1 MLAGNRN
8 TDTIIGI
15 CRSLC
20 YSISI
25 MDAILRTTNEQIL
38 GVLQGW
44 ESLEAL
50 SVLRFGTDR
59 YDPSFF
65 ISYDVYH
72 RGAIPGPGEREE
84 LFTFAAG
91 FESTRDGEKDRIML
105 EDIPLRLEYKCIDQ
119 VDHLVRAASEGAAEA
134 WSVSTYG
141 FFRLLQATAVL
152 ERGDWLRSTRKTL
165 QYLPDSFWR
174 ARIAACQAR
183 MDHVL
188 ADLTSAAYAGETL
201 FYQLSLAAF
210 LETLASLLFAV
221 NREFEPP
228 GRTLQDS
235 LLALPVLPEE
245 FETRLA
251 YLLRSDVDIS
261 DTRRREIARLI
272 TLSAL
277 RLS

>member
-1 MLAGNRN
+1 
-8 TDTIIGI
+8 
-15 CRSLC
+15 
-20 YSISI
+20 

-44 ESLEAL
+44 DSLEAL

-72 RGAIPGPGEREE
+72 RGPIPEPGEREQ
-84 LFTFAAG
+84 LFTFAVS
-91 FESTRDGEKDRIML
+91 FESTRDGEKDRIMV
-105 EDIPLRLEYKCIDQ
+105 EDIPVRLEYKPVDQ
-119 VDHLVRAASEGAAEA
+119 VDRLVLAASDGGAAEA
-134 WSVSTYG
+134 SVTSTYG
-141 FFRLLQATAVL
+141 FFRLLQATAIL

-165 QYLPDSFWR
+165 QYLPDAFWA
-174 ARIAACQAR
+174 ARIAAYQAR

-188 ADLTSAAYAGETL
+188 ADLTSAAYAGEAL

-210 LETLASLLFAV
+210 LEALSSLLFAV

-228 GRTLQDS
+228 GRTLQES

-251 YLLRSDVDIS
+251 YLLRSDVAIS